1 MTPPAREPLPSRAGQ
16 TTMAAP
22 LVEFINVSKG
32 FPGVQALAG
41 VSFDLR
47 PGEVHALIGENGAG
61 KSTLMNILAGEI
73 QPDAGELRM
82 DGAALRLPSPQVARA
97 RGIAVVFQEL
107 SLCPNLS
114 VGENVM
120 MTTLAA
126 RHALS
131 PLDRAGAAQRARS
144 LLARLGM
151 PEIDP
156 AMPVRSLSVAQMQLV
171 EIARAISLEARVLVL
186 DEPNSALSPRE
197 SERLFEVVAGLRS
210 QGVSI
215 VYVSHHLEEVLRI
228 ADRITVLRDGQR
240 VAHYDSLT
248 EVRVHD
254 LVAAMVGRD
263 LGEGA
268 QHGLTAAAPK
278 EGPVLRVRRLE
289 VPGEIRGV
297 DLDLAPGEI
306 LGVAGLP
313 DSGKDILADALFGLA
328 PRSGQVTVAGVPLR
342 PEAPQ
347 HAIAAGLALIPA
359 DRRRGGALLAMTVA
373 ENVVSASLPQ
383 FLRWGVLR
391 RSAVRRTAG
400 TYAKRLDTRIAG
412 LGQRMGT
419 LSGGNQQK
427 VILARGLVTRPR
439 VLILHE
445 PTRGIDVGA
454 KAEIYAILR
463 SLAEEGLAV
472 LLVSSEL
479 PEIVKQSSRV
489 LVMAG
494 GRITADL
501 RGPAITEENVMTAA
515 TGQQLHAAE

>member
-1 MTPPAREPLPSRAGQ
+1 MT
-16 TTMAAP
+16 TP

-32 FPGVQALAG
+32 FPGVQALSE
-41 VSFDLR
+41 VSLDLR

-61 KSTLMNILAGEI
+61 KSTLMNILAGEL
-73 QPDAGELRM
+73 QPDGGEIRIE
-82 DGAALRLPSPQVARA
+82 GAALRLSSPQAARV

-131 PLDRAGAAQRARS
+131 HLDRAGAAQRARS

-156 AMPVRSLSVAQMQLV
+156 TTPVRALTVAQMQLV

-228 ADRITVLRDGQR
+228 ADRITVLRDGHR
-240 VAHYDSLT
+240 VAHYESLA
-248 EVRVHD
+248 EVRVSD
-254 LVAAMVGRD
+254 LVTAMVGRD
-263 LGEGA
+263 LGKGA

-278 EGPVLRVRRLE
+278 EGPVLRVRGLK
-289 VPGEIRGV
+289 VPGEIRGI

-313 DSGKDILADALFGLA
+313 DSGKDSLADALFGLA
-328 PRSGQVTVAGVPLR
+328 PRAGQVTVAGVPLR

-373 ENVVSASLPQ
+373 ENMVSASLRH

-400 TYAKRLDTRIAG
+400 TYAQRLDARIAG
-412 LGQRMGT
+412 LAQRMDT

-427 VILARGLVTRPR
+427 IILARGLMTRPR

-454 KAEIYAILR
+454 KAEIYSILR
-463 SLAEEGLAV
+463 SLAAEGLAV

-479 PEIVKQSSRV
+479 PEIVMHSSRV
-489 LVMAG
+489 LVMAE

-501 RGPAITEENVMTAA
+501 HGPAITEQNVMTAA
-515 TGQQLHAAE
+515 TGQQLQAAE